1 MDRSARI
8 ALLLNAHSGHKWQV
22 LETRTKKR
30 RPAEPA
36 QGTQG
41 TEGSRTTLKHCL
53 NQSFE
58 IAPVA
63 RRAREPRRAKKPR
76 RPRSRYSIRPFRGSR
91 IPWRRAACFVSE
103 PVAWLSE
110 SVLRKTFR
118 KTLRPAAM
126 GPLFRGGRHPC
137 RGILALM
144 VHLLARWAAPV
155 SSQPKSHIAWSRRC
169 RILPGPAQGSWGPEK
184 IRRDDFRRGH
194 LVALDK
200 QYCDRRASFI
210 KNT

>member
-1 MDRSARI
+1 MSN
-8 ALLLNAHSGHKWQV
+8 LGHTGVGSKK
-22 LETRTKKR
+22 LHKKR

-103 PVAWLSE
+103 PVACFP
-110 SVLRKTFR
+110 KTCYEKRFGKR
-118 KTLRPAAM
+118 CARPQWVPSFE
-126 GPLFRGGRHPC
+126 GE
-137 RGILALM
+137 GILAG
-144 VHLLARWAAPV
+144 A
-155 SSQPKSHIAWSRRC
+155 S
-169 RILPGPAQGSWGPEK
+169 LP
-184 IRRDDFRRGH
+184 
-194 LVALDK
+194 
-200 QYCDRRASFI
+200 
-210 KNT
+210 